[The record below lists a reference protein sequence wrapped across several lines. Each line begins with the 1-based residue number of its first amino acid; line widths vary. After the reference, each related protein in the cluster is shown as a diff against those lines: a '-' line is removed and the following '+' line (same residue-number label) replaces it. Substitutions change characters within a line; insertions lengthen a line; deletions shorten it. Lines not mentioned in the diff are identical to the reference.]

1 MRNHRY
7 AKSSMARVLILGLL
21 LLTFAFIFGISCQAY
36 QPAPAPEPTPG
47 PTPAPAP
54 TPAPPPA
61 PPTPGIAESGKA
73 IFTSKACTG
82 CHTIQGIPEAQGK
95 VGPELTHWA
104 GNSLIA
110 DTIPNTDE
118 NLRKWLKD
126 PPVVKPGTLMPNQ
139 NLTDSEIDALIAF
152 LRTLK

>member
-1 MRNHRY
+1 MTRKVNFT
-7 AKSSMARVLILGLL
+7 GLRPRS
-21 LLTFAFIFGISCQAY
+21 LLTLIFSLGFLIAVISACGS
-36 QPAPAPEPTPG
+36 ETSI
-47 PTPAPAP
+47 PTPALEPEKS
-54 TPAPPPA
+54 PPA
-61 PPTPGIAESGKA
+61 VVEEAPKGNVTTGDAQNGKA
-73 IFTSKACTG
+73 LFISKACAG

-110 DTIPNTDE
+110 DTLPNTDE

-126 PPVVKPGTLMPNQ
+126 PPAVKPATLMPNQ
-139 NLTDSEIDALIAF
+139 NLADREIDTLIAF